1 MLHVVSDCCCLL
13 LAINFTLDIWV
24 IGFEVLLWIKLH
36 PVHTWFFLQI
46 HASSHLG
53 YMLSGRISICVSQA
67 GSDEHFLSLS
77 SLPCTLICGMSYPG
91 FVGGAV
97 MVLPS

>member
-1 MLHVVSDCCCLL
+1 MLYVVSDCCCLL

-46 HASSHLG
+46 HASNHLG
-53 YMLSGRISICVSQA
+53 YMLSGRIVFLRLVVMSIFSVYPA
-67 GSDEHFLSLS
+67 FLVPLS
-77 SLPCTLICGMSYPG
+77 VACLTQG
-91 FVGGAV
+91 FVGGTV